1 MKLNEQVNAQIKAL
15 TDRANKLR
23 TIIRRVDYTMA
34 FSGLIILLAFLFPLT
49 ISPGISSLDIPT
61 TLLDLA
67 SSSTS
72 TSTAIGAALGT
83 ESAINSLLG
92 VFSTIGPFMG
102 VAAIGAGVYNM
113 LRGSAS
119 GLTTIFSGLILSFAP
134 MFFSST
140 LGVSHEDFAD
150 KKYINDAIVRNI
162 INFDESTPISHDYI
176 GKVSRID
183 ERYVLAQ
190 AAILSEAGYPSGY
203 FKSLAGDLSKESSFK
218 PTEEAM
224 YSIEMAAYGHP
235 ESEAVIL
242 RANTLNGYG
251 KTADTISLLAQ
262 MMFVMLFIGGSGLK
276 LLRMSINKR
285 LKTIIQLVSESRDNS
300 EVAR

>member
-1 MKLNEQVNAQIKAL
+1 MKLNEQVNLQIKAL
-15 TDRANKLR
+15 TGRANKLR

-34 FSGLIILLAFLFPLT
+34 FSGLVMLLTFLFTLA
-49 ISPGISSLDIPT
+49 ISPGIGSLDIPT
-61 TLLDLA
+61 TLLALA

-72 TSTAIGAALGT
+72 TSTGLGAALGT
-83 ESAINSLLG
+83 ESAIISLLG
-92 VFSTIGPFMG
+92 FFSTVGPFIG
-102 VAAIGAGVYNM
+102 VAAIGTGVYNM
-113 LRGSAS
+113 SRGSE
-119 GLTTIFSGLILSFAP
+119 SGLITICSGLALSFAP
-134 MFFSST
+134 IIFST
-140 LGVSHEDFAD
+140 VLGVSHEDSDD
-150 KKYINDAIVRNI
+150 KKYINDAVVRNI
-162 INFDESTPISHDYI
+162 INFDESTPISQDYI
-176 GKVSRID
+176 SKVSRVD

-235 ESEAVIL
+235 ESEAVIA

-251 KTADTISLLAQ
+251 KAADTISLVAQ

-285 LKTIIQLVSESRDNS
+285 LKTIIQLVSESLDNS

>member
-1 MKLNEQVNAQIKAL
+1 MKLNEQVNSQIKAL

-23 TIIRRVDYTMA
+23 AIIRRVDYTMA
-34 FSGLIILLAFLFPLT
+34 FSGLIVLLAFLFPLA

-61 TLLDLA
+61 TLLALA

-72 TSTAIGAALGT
+72 TGTAIGAALGT
-83 ESAINSLLG
+83 ESAISSLLG
-92 VFSTIGPFMG
+92 FFSTVGPFIG
-102 VAAIGAGVYNM
+102 VAAIGVGVYNM
-113 LRGSAS
+113 SRGSES
-119 GLTTIFSGLILSFAP
+119 GLMTICSGLALSFAP
-134 MFFSST
+134 IIFST
-140 LGVSHEDFAD
+140 VLGVSPEDSDD

-162 INFDESTPISHDYI
+162 INFDESTPISQDYI
-176 GKVSRID
+176 SKVSRVD